1 MFLATDARSPYRSHC
16 TAGRP
21 FVDRGERTNAWSG
34 PPESYCSRRSATPE
48 SGAPC
53 AFPPGVNGLAVREAP
68 ARDGGEERERN
79 DRGEP
84 VSEAARLL
92 DKLL

>member
-1 MFLATDARSPYRSHC
+1 MIALSVSLHGWQTLCRSRRTH
-16 TAGRP
+16 
-21 FVDRGERTNAWSG
+21 ERVVG
-34 PPESYCSRRSATPE
+34 PAESCCSRRSATPE